1 MNDKYSN
8 WVDASIGITNQL
20 VPIFERY
27 LLRSL
32 ATGVSA
38 MGESCID
45 ALSLANSS
53 IALGYLTRLKEI
65 GLKCDFVGTSKEV
78 ADHVESLGTAPW
90 TADPFFV
97 CIRSE
102 NSETKKRISNLKEYQ
117 EVADSAVSQEVG
129 PLVRRRFYE
138 VDSIFRHLRNALAHG
153 CFRVSGKNLFFFD
166 LKQDND
172 LLSCCALVPFSVLED
187 WYELSCNMAKRKL

>member
-1 MNDKYSN
+1 MNEKYSS
-8 WVDASIGITNQL
+8 WVDASIGITKQL

-32 ATGVSA
+32 ATGASA

-45 ALSLANSS
+45 ALSLSNST
-53 IALGYLTRLKEI
+53 IALGYLTRLEGI
-65 GLKCDFVGTSKEV
+65 GLKCNFVCTSKEV
-78 ADHVESLGTAPW
+78 ADYVECLGAAPW
-90 TADPFFV
+90 TAEPFFV

-102 NSETKKRISNLKEYQ
+102 KSETKKKISNLKEYQ

-129 PLVRRRFYE
+129 ALVQRRFYE
-138 VDSIFRHLRNALAHG
+138 VDSIFRHLRNALAPG
-153 CFRVSGKNLFFFD
+153 CFRVSDKNLFFFD
-166 LKQDND
+166 LKQDSD

-187 WYELSCNMAKRKL
+187 WYKLSCNMAKRKL